1 MRTETA
7 AHGSS
12 RAIKSEGP
20 DLSVVHGCAA
30 RRCPLIKRLGFAFCA
45 TLLTA
50 GCLDSNSSGD
60 TRAGLVD
67 VGGGRNIFLA
77 CRGTGSPTVV
87 LISGF
92 LEAGWIWSY
101 ALTPDDPVHQS
112 PIDAFSAGG
121 GDPQKLPSAVFPAV
135 AKFTRV
141 CNYDRPNTTRGKD
154 IADERDGK
162 ISTPVAQPHLL
173 ESDVA
178 DLRAVLTAAG
188 ESGPYVIVAHSYG
201 GMISELYSSIYARDV
216 VGRVLVDVTS
226 VYLKQT
232 MTDEQFNALV
242 ASANNPS
249 PPGTDP
255 IQAVEAIDLRLA
267 VETILAH
274 PPVPPMPVAVLT
286 ADKPPKLDDPA
297 FPNILAANRLLAI
310 QLQAV
315 QVTKTNSGHHIQVEQ
330 PQLVVDA
337 TRAVV
342 DAVRSGS
349 PLLKPWW
356 GP

>member
-1 MRTETA
+1 MMRIESCSA
-7 AHGSS
+7 
-12 RAIKSEGP
+12 E
-20 DLSVVHGCAA
+20 
-30 RRCPLIKRLGFAFCA
+30 RCRLIKVLGFAFCA
-45 TLLTA
+45 ALLA
-50 GCLDSNSSGD
+50 SGCLKSNSDSD
-60 TRAGLVD
+60 TRAGNVD
-67 VGGGRNIFLA
+67 IGGGRKIFLE

-92 LEAGWIWSY
+92 LEAGWIWRY

-112 PIDAFSAGG
+112 PIDSFSAGAG
-121 GDPQKLPSAVFPAV
+121 NPQKLASAVFPAV
-135 AKFTRV
+135 AAFTRI
-141 CNYDRPNTTRGKD
+141 CNYDRPNTTRGND
-154 IADERDGK
+154 IQDERSGQ
-162 ISTPVAQPHLL
+162 ISTPVAQPHQL
-173 ESDVA
+173 EGDVA

-201 GMISELYSSIYARDV
+201 GLVSELFSSTYMKDV

-232 MTDEQFNALV
+232 MTEEQFDALV
-242 ASANNPS
+242 ASANSPS

-255 IQAVEAIDLRLA
+255 IQAVEAIDLRHA
-267 VETILAH
+267 VDVILAQ
-274 PPVPPMPVAVLT
+274 PVVPPLPVAVLT
-286 ADKPPKLDDPA
+286 ADKPPRLDDPA
-297 FPNILAANRLLAI
+297 FPNILEANRLLAVH
-310 QLQAV
+310 LQAV

-342 DAVRSGS
+342 DAVRNGS